1 MKVIYN
7 QGAGAIRGRFLA
19 RLAMH
24 IGYSLA
30 ISQIVIAFSRL
41 CDAHPSSQAGI
52 RVAEVQ
58 GAESGSVP
66 AQGVLAYRL
75 PTKYMWKGSVGSVGE
90 GLRKLSLFCH
100 SLARQ
105 AIK

>member
-7 QGAGAIRGRFLA
+7 QGAGAIRGRFVA

-41 CDAHPSSQAGI
+41 CDAHLSSEAGI
-52 RVAEVQ
+52 RVAEEQ

-75 PTKYMWKGSVGSVGE
+75 PTKYMWKCGKCGG
-90 GLRKLSLFCH
+90 GLEKALCFCH

-105 AIK
+105 SIK